1 MAVLYADRNPRE
13 RELLMLA
20 EFGITLEEAMKTPL
34 WRFLSTRAEQE
45 AQEAVNRLLE
55 TDPADALKVAGVQ
68 NDIRRHREL
77 VKWMTDGIEAG
88 REAGREV
95 DEILR
100 NRDES
105 ESAG

>member
-1 MAVLYADRNPRE
+1 MAVLYADHDPHSQK
-13 RELLMLA
+13 LLMLA

-45 AQEAVNRLLE
+45 AQKAVDRLLE
-55 TDPADALKVAGVQ
+55 TDPADALKVAAVQ
-68 NDIRRHREL
+68 NDIRRHREM

-95 DEILR
+95 DEILS
-100 NRDES
+100 NRES
-105 ESAG
+105 E